1 MEAAVYYRSFDEHY
15 EISGCCVRN
24 ISRGGGRWAVQ
35 WAVGGG
41 QRDQRSVACS
51 RGVDVYWH

>member
-24 ISRGGGRWAVQ
+24 ISRGGGRWAV
-35 WAVGGG
+35 GGG
-41 QRDQRSVACS
+41 PSGAGAAVAAESC
-51 RGVDVYWH
+51 YA